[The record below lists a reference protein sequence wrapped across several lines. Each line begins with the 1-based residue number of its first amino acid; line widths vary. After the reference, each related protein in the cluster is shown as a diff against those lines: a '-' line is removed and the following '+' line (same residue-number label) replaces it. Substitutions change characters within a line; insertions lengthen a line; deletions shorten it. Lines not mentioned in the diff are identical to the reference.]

1 MSQLSFYNKNIY
13 LNVTGTI
20 TTDIGF
26 FTPWNVKC
34 CSS

>member
-1 MSQLSFYNKNIY
+1 MSQLSFSKKNIY

-26 FTPWNVKC
+26 STPWNAQC
-34 CSS
+34 CNT